1 MAINQESV
9 RWASVDETDP
19 VNGLANKIAPTSSM
33 RNSGLKRKEP
43 LSRNLLNYQLNAY
56 AEAFEDLQAQISALT
71 LDAGTGLINQIY
83 GVGSYYMTEATASPA
98 TILGVGT
105 WVRVQGRFLVGR
117 SDSDTSFDG
126 VGEEGGSK
134 NHVHSNTLSVNG
146 HAISPSEM
154 PSHDHTHRDRYMI
167 ETGSRIPT
175 SQTPFRELS
184 PNNYNGGWGTEGT
197 NRQNDTF
204 FYIDDETG
212 SAGGNEAHTHGLSGG
227 ISSQSNLP
235 PYRAVNI
242 WRRTA

>member
-1 MAINQESV
+1 MTINQESV
-9 RWASVDETDP
+9 RWASVDETDA

-33 RNSGLKRKEP
+33 RNSGLKRREP

-56 AEAFEDLQAQISALT
+56 AQAFEDLQAQITALT

-83 GVGSYYMTEATASPA
+83 AVGSYYMTEATASPA

-134 NHVHSNTLSVNG
+134 NHFHSNTLSVNG
-146 HAISPSEM
+146 HAITIAQMPEHNHQYEKKTFNKNIGSGRSYFSEIT
-154 PSHDHTHRDRYMI
+154 SE
-167 ETGSRIPT
+167 ETSST
-175 SQTPFRELS
+175 
-184 PNNYNGGWGTEGT
+184 
-197 NRQNDTF
+197 
-204 FYIDDETG
+204 
-212 SAGGNEAHTHGLSGG
+212 GGNQEHTHGLSGG
-227 ISSQSNLP
+227 INSQSNLP